1 MTTLTNA
8 KAFKGI
14 LQYKSTDKFTKEVG
28 YVYFIREFNEKNEE
42 TGNAE
47 IYFGNRK
54 YGDVNVSQL
63 SEIESILER
72 IDELAQEIEGK
83 QNIIDDIDNIR
94 EGASLGSTAL
104 QSIPDEYVT
113 ENELNDAVNSK
124 IFIGTQS
131 EYETAYAAGKIS
143 VGALVII
150 LGDDETNTSATTAML
165 GKAIIGTLLLGKA

>member
-14 LQYKSTDKFTKEVG
+14 LQYKNTDSFTKEAG

-63 SEIESILER
+63 SEIENILER
-72 IDELAQEIEGK
+72 IGELAQEIEGK

-104 QSIPDEYVT
+104 QTIPDEYVT
-113 ENELNDAVNSK
+113 ENELNDTVNSK
-124 IFIGTQS
+124 VFIGTMA
-131 EYETAYAAGKIS
+131 EYQEAYSNGKIAE
-143 VGALVII
+143 GALVII
-150 LGDDETNTSATTAML
+150 LEDGEDAKDTIALLGTAVL
-165 GKAIIGTLLLGKA
+165 GKLILGQK

>member
-14 LQYKSTDKFTKEVG
+14 LQYKNTDSFTKEAG
-28 YVYFIREFNEKNEE
+28 YVYFIREFNENGEE

-63 SEIESILER
+63 SEIENILER
-72 IDELAQEIEGK
+72 IGELAQEIEGK

-94 EGASLGSTAL
+94 EGASLGLTSL
-104 QSIPDEYVT
+104 QTIPDEYVT
-113 ENELNDAVNSK
+113 ENELNDVVNSK

-131 EYETAYAAGKIS
+131 DYKTAYAEGKIAT
-143 VGALVII
+143 GALVII
-150 LGDDETNTSATTAML
+150 LEEGEDAKDTIALLGTAVL
-165 GKAIIGTLLLGKA
+165 GKLILGQK